1 MIPRG
6 GGAVFLH
13 FILDAHNTKVLWKAL
28 THILCEFHSTTNPE
42 PFYSLLAISTNI
54 DLSHRLGHKEESQ
67 VVPFQGVS
75 INTFVA

>member
-13 FILDAHNTKVLWKAL
+13 FILDAYNTQVLWKSP
-28 THILCEFHSTTNPE
+28 TYFVNFYSTTNPE
-42 PFYSLLAISTNI
+42 PFDSLLAISTNI
-54 DLSHRLGHKEESQ
+54 DLSHRLAHKEESQ
-67 VVPFQGVS
+67 VVPFQGVF